1 MVNPSA
7 CACGKHD
14 CTASTGLVCSFF
26 GEWQLVSGSANGKAS
41 DCKNIRCFTLDDGE
55 KTLASCQSK
64 CENDGLCN
72 LVNFCPRGAK
82 CSVYGRCCLRQC
94 EAEEYKLVTKW
105 KGWDVSSLARQNA
118 SKCTLNGIS
127 SPSPSPRNY
136 YGSRTDVVLIIIV
149 AASIVGCICF
159 TTCVFCMCCRNKA
172 KKVKSTP
179 QAQLVR
185 ITPATA
191 SSSSTATNRAPPTSS
206 DATDA
211 DRLRLVFKLQIID
224 TQDRFKG
231 FHELP
236 LGNTSSVDL
245 ILKVRE
251 FFFNVLYPVPTRS
264 CPGVFR
270 FSNVFGVHHRCH
282 ALTRQPNITF
292 FQ

>member
-1 MVNPSA
+1 M
-7 CACGKHD
+7 
-14 CTASTGLVCSFF
+14 
-26 GEWQLVSGSANGKAS
+26 
-41 DCKNIRCFTLDDGE
+41 
-55 KTLASCQSK
+55 
-64 CENDGLCN
+64 
-72 LVNFCPRGAK
+72 
-82 CSVYGRCCLRQC
+82 RQC

-236 LGNTSSVDL
+236 LGNTSSVNSVEDVGQC
-245 ILKVRE
+245 VRIFPRWAE
-251 FFFNVLYPVPTRS
+251 RRIYLAVGIR
-264 CPGVFR
+264 
-270 FSNVFGVHHRCH
+270 
-282 ALTRQPNITF
+282 
-292 FQ
+292 